1 MMLGGSHTQI
11 PGIEEANRRGYHT
24 ILCDYQP
31 DNPGQHI
38 VDEFYLIS
46 TTDVEKVLSL
56 AQEKSI
62 DSIVAYGSDPAALT
76 AAYVSDKMNLKG
88 NSPQSVELL
97 THKDLFRRF
106 QSENNYSVPEFIVL
120 SDPDSYSSTDIRSLL
135 PAVVKPVD
143 GSDTKGVTMVK
154 SGKDLFNAIKKAFH
168 YSRCGRIIIEEE
180 IDSDLGRLHG
190 DGFLIDG
197 EFVFCE
203 LGDHIFTSVA
213 DPLKPSSSLFPS
225 TVDEKQLDRVKNEL
239 ELQLREAGYKNGPV
253 NIEAHISSDN
263 VVYIMEMGPRNAG
276 GYIPQAIY
284 NATGFNLIE
293 ALFDYHQDKKITV
306 PDVEITPTIC
316 FTLHS
321 NEYGIYE
328 GYEVPQDLKPH
339 LVVEFIYKKPGDLVE
354 PYSKPGSSVGSL
366 IFEFDKME
374 LVNRFLPHLYSTLIS
389 GLILKNSSG

>member
-24 ILCDYQP
+24 ILCDYLP
-31 DNPGQHI
+31 DNPGQYI

-46 TTDVEKVLSL
+46 TTDVEKVLTL
-56 AQEKSI
+56 AREKRI
-62 DSIVAYGSDPAALT
+62 DSILAYGSDPAALT

-88 NSPQSVELL
+88 NSPQCVELL
-97 THKDLFRRF
+97 THKDLFRQF
-106 QSENNYSVPEFIVL
+106 QAENNYSVPEFIVL
-120 SDPDSYSSTDIRSLL
+120 SDPDSYSSADVRSLL

-154 SGKDLFNAIKKAFH
+154 KEIDLLDAIKKAFH

-180 IDSDLGRLHG
+180 IDSDFGRLHG
-190 DGFLIDG
+190 DGFLING

-213 DPLKPSSSLFPS
+213 DPLKPSSTLFPS
-225 TVDEKQLDRVKNEL
+225 TVDDDQLVRVKHEL

-253 NIEAHISSDN
+253 NIEAHINSQN

-293 ALFDYHQDKKITV
+293 ALFDYHQGKKISV
-306 PDVEITPTIC
+306 PEIEVTPTIC

-321 NEYGIYE
+321 NEEGIYD
-328 GYEVPQDLKPH
+328 GYEVPKILKPH
-339 LVVEFIYKKPGDLVE
+339 LIEKRIYKKPGDLLK

-366 IFEFDKME
+366 IFEFEDME
-374 LVNRFLPHLYSTLIS
+374 LVNRFLTHFYSTVMS
-389 GLILKNSSG
+389 GLILK